1 MLNNDMSEI
10 LEEYINGNLSWA
22 RDEFWGQNRTT
33 MRNIMLEANNEM
45 SQKDLDEF
53 IRVIFL
59 P

>member
-1 MLNNDMSEI
+1 MSEI
-10 LEEYINGNLSWA
+10 LLTYINGNLSWA

-33 MRNIMLEANNEM
+33 MRDVMLEANNEM

-59 P
+59 T